1 MADPQDRFACTIKT
15 NRAKGHL
22 MRPDQLGDYRAPSD
36 ARLHPDGV
44 RAAFVVTQMD
54 LEEDRYVRR
63 IWLWDGEE
71 ARSLT
76 SGDMDTTPR
85 WSPDGTRLAFLRKGK
100 GDEDYPQVAVLPLDG
115 GEASVVS
122 EFELGASDIAWSP
135 DGSKIAVIA
144 SEWTEEWKDLDK
156 EQRGRTPRRIT
167 RLGYRFDSRG
177 WIYDK
182 RSHIWLVDIDCDD
195 DPVCLT
201 PGDFNE
207 AQIVWS
213 PDGQSVAFV
222 SERHDQR
229 GIDPGSQIW
238 SIPAEGGTASELT
251 GVGTWGLPS
260 YDRSGNLYALG
271 TSDRWDQPGIAPL
284 HQLVAD
290 GSWTKITT
298 VDRNL
303 VTFAP
308 PVSPGGPQWLDDG
321 SALSTLEDSGRVRIV
336 KIGSDGGVE
345 DFIGG
350 DRLVTGISP
359 RPDGS
364 AAVFTATSATD
375 PGELWWWEN
384 GEERRLTTLNDD
396 FRASTTLAEPQ
407 RFVIDHDGV
416 EVEGWVYLPEG
427 DGKVP
432 LLYNMHGG
440 PATQYGYGFFDE
452 FQVYAGAGYG
462 VVAINPRGASGYG
475 RDFVRAVVGAWHEEM
490 PPDLVDLLA
499 APDVAAQEFPRLDL
513 DRMGIMGGSYG
524 GFATVRVTA
533 EDQRYKS
540 AIPERGLYDWT
551 SFVGT
556 SDIGAFFDGMYVRQ
570 GATRDELWAAS
581 PLRHADGITTP
592 TLVIHS
598 ETDWRCPIEQG
609 EQLFA
614 LLQKNGV
621 ESEMLRFPGE
631 SHELSRGGKP
641 KHRIERFEAILDWH
655 GRYLG

>member
-1 MADPQDRFACTIKT
+1 
-15 NRAKGHL
+15 
-22 MRPDQLGDYRAPSD
+22 MRPDQLGEYRAPSD
-36 ARLHPDGV
+36 ARLHPDGI

-54 LEEDRYVRR
+54 LDEDRYIRR
-63 IWLWDGEE
+63 IWMWDGDE
-71 ARSLT
+71 ARPLT

-85 WSPDGTRLAFLRKGK
+85 WSPDGSRLAFLRKGP
-100 GDEDYPQVAVLPLDG
+100 GEEGRPQVAILRLDG
-115 GEASVVS
+115 GEASITS

-135 DGSKIAVIA
+135 DGSTLAVVA

-156 EQRGRTPRRIT
+156 EKRARTPRRIT
-167 RLGYRFDSRG
+167 RMGYRFDSRG
-177 WIYDK
+177 WIHDK
-182 RSHIWLVDIDCDD
+182 RSHVWLIDVDGDQ
-195 DPVCLT
+195 DPICLT

-207 AQIVWS
+207 TQIVWS
-213 PDGQSVAFV
+213 PDGRSIAFV
-222 SERHDQR
+222 SERHGQR
-229 GIDPGSQIW
+229 GVDLGNQIW
-238 SIPAEGGTASELT
+238 SVPSAGGIALAMTDIGIWSM
-251 GVGTWGLPS
+251 PS

-271 TSDRWDQPGIAPL
+271 AADRWAHPGIDPL
-284 HQLVAD
+284 QRLEPD
-290 GSWTKITT
+290 GSWTQITSI
-298 VDRNL
+298 DRNL
-303 VTFAP
+303 DTFV
-308 PVSPGGPQWLDDG
+308 PVLSPGGPQWLDNG

-336 KIGSDGGVE
+336 RISPDGEVE
-345 DFIGG
+345 DVIGG
-350 DRLVTGISP
+350 DRLITGISP
-359 RPDGS
+359 RSDGS

-384 GEERRLTTLNDD
+384 GEERRLTTLNDE
-396 FRASTTLAEPQ
+396 FRGTTTLAEPQ
-407 RFVIDHDGV
+407 RFVINHDGA

-432 LLYNMHGG
+432 LLLNIHGG

-475 RDFVRAVVGAWHEEM
+475 REFVRAVVGAWHEEM
-490 PPDLVDLLA
+490 PPDVVDLLA
-499 APDVAAQEFPRLDL
+499 APDVAAQNFTRLDP

-540 AIPERGLYDWT
+540 AIAERGLYVWT

-556 SDIGAFFDGMYVRQ
+556 SDIGTFFDGMYVRQ

-581 PLRHADGITTP
+581 PLRHAGGITTP
-592 TLVIHS
+592 TLVLHS

-614 LLQKNGV
+614 LLQNNGV
-621 ESEMLRFPGE
+621 ESE
-631 SHELSRGGKP
+631 
-641 KHRIERFEAILDWH
+641 
-655 GRYLG
+655 

>member
-1 MADPQDRFACTIKT
+1 
-15 NRAKGHL
+15 
-22 MRPDQLGDYRAPSD
+22 MRPDQLGDFRVPSD
-36 ARLHPDGV
+36 ARIHPDGV

-54 LEEDRYVRR
+54 LDEDRYVRR
-63 IWLWDGEE
+63 IWLWDGDE

-76 SGDMDTTPR
+76 SGDMDTAPR
-85 WSPDGTRLAFLRKGK
+85 WSPDGSRLAFLRKGSD
-100 GDEDYPQVAVLPLDG
+100 DEDQPQVAILRLDG
-115 GEASVVS
+115 GEATVIT
-122 EFELGASDIAWSP
+122 EFELGATEIVWSP

-144 SEWTEEWKDLDK
+144 SEWTEEWKGL
-156 EQRGRTPRRIT
+156 ETEERGRVPRRIT
-167 RLGYRFDSRG
+167 RLGYRFESRG
-177 WIYDK
+177 WIHDK
-182 RSHIWLVDIDCDD
+182 RSHIWLVDVDGEQER
-195 DPVCLT
+195 VCLT

-207 AQIVWS
+207 GQIVWS
-213 PDGQSVAFV
+213 PDGETIAFV

-238 SIPAEGGTASELT
+238 SIPAGGGDTTALT
-251 GVGTWGLPS
+251 GVGTWSLPS

-271 TSDRWDQPGIAPL
+271 SDDRWAYPGVVPL
-284 HQLVAD
+284 RRLEED
-290 GSWTKITT
+290 GSWAQVTT
-298 VDRNL
+298 IDRNL

-308 PVSPGGPQWLDDG
+308 VLSPGGPQWLDDG

-336 KIGSDGGVE
+336 RITSDGEVE
-345 DFIGG
+345 DLIGG

-359 RPDGS
+359 RPDGA

-375 PGELWWWEN
+375 PGEVWWWEN
-384 GEERRLTTLNDD
+384 GEERRLTTLNDE
-396 FRASTTLAEPQ
+396 FRDTTTLAEPQ

-427 DGKVP
+427 DAKVP
-432 LLYNMHGG
+432 LLFNIHGG

-452 FQVYAGAGYG
+452 FQVYTGAGYG

-475 RDFVRAVVGAWHEEM
+475 SNFVRAVVGAWHEEM

-499 APDVAAQEFPRLDL
+499 APEVAAEQFSRLDS

-540 AIPERGLYDWT
+540 AVAERGLYVWT
-551 SFVGT
+551 SFAGT
-556 SDIGAFFDGMYVRQ
+556 SDIGTFFDGMYMRP

-581 PLRHADGITTP
+581 PLRHADSVTTP
-592 TLVIHS
+592 TLVLHS

-614 LLQKNGV
+614 LLQNNGV

-631 SHELSRGGKP
+631 SHELTRGGKP
-641 KHRIERFEAILDWH
+641 KHRVERFEAILEWH
-655 GRYLG
+655 ARYLG

>member
-1 MADPQDRFACTIKT
+1 
-15 NRAKGHL
+15 
-22 MRPDQLGDYRAPSD
+22 MRPDQLGDYRSPSD

-54 LEEDRYVRR
+54 LDEDRYVRR
-63 IWLWDGEE
+63 IWLWDGDE
-71 ARSLT
+71 ARPLT

-85 WSPDGTRLAFLRKGK
+85 WSPDGTRLAFLRKSA
-100 GDEDYPQVAVLPLDG
+100 GDDDLPQVAILRLDG
-115 GEASVVS
+115 GEATVISD
-122 EFELGASDIAWSP
+122 FELGASDIAWSP
-135 DGSKIAVIA
+135 DGSRIAAVA
-144 SEWTEEWKDLDK
+144 SEWIEEWKDLDK
-156 EQRGRTPRRIT
+156 EERGRVPRRIT
-167 RLGYRFDSRG
+167 RMGYRFDSRG

-182 RSHIWLVDIDCDD
+182 RSHIWLIDVDGDRDA
-195 DPVCLT
+195 VCLT
-201 PGDFNE
+201 PGDFSE
-207 AQIVWS
+207 AQIALA
-213 PDGQSVAFV
+213 PDGLSIVFV
-222 SERHDQR
+222 SERHSQR

-238 SIPAEGGTASELT
+238 SVPTDGGEPDALT
-251 GVGTWGLPS
+251 DIGTWGMPS

-271 TSDRWDQPGIAPL
+271 VDDRWASPGIAPL
-284 HQLVAD
+284 QRLETD
-290 GSWTKITT
+290 GSWTQVTT
-298 VDRNL
+298 IDRNL

-308 PVSPGGPQWLDDG
+308 ALSPGGPQWLDDG
-321 SALSTLEDSGRVRIV
+321 SALSTLEDSGRVRVV
-336 KIGSDGGVE
+336 KVSPGGDVA
-345 DFIGG
+345 DVIGG
-350 DRLVTGISP
+350 DRLITGIDP

-364 AAVFTATSATD
+364 AAVFTATSPTD
-375 PGELWWWEN
+375 PGEIWWWEN
-384 GEERRLTTLNDD
+384 GEERQLTNLNDE
-396 FRASTTLAEPQ
+396 FRSSTVLAEPH

-427 DGKVP
+427 NAKVP
-432 LLYNMHGG
+432 LLFNIHGG

-475 RDFVRAVVGAWHEEM
+475 SDFVRAVVGAWHEEM

-499 APDVAAQEFPRLDL
+499 APDVAAGKFARLDQ

-540 AIPERGLYDWT
+540 AVAERGLYVWT

-556 SDIGAFFDGMYVRQ
+556 SDIGTFFDGMYVRR

-581 PLRHADGITTP
+581 PLRHADAITTP
-592 TLVIHS
+592 TLVVHS

-609 EQLFA
+609 EQLFS
-614 LLQKNGV
+614 LLQNSDV

-631 SHELSRGGKP
+631 SHELTRNGKP
-641 KHRIERFEAILDWH
+641 KHRVERFEAVLEWH

>member
-1 MADPQDRFACTIKT
+1 
-15 NRAKGHL
+15 
-22 MRPDQLGDYRAPSD
+22 MRPDQLGDYRSPSD

-54 LEEDRYVRR
+54 LDEDRYVRR
-63 IWLWDGEE
+63 IWLWNGDE

-85 WSPDGTRLAFLRKGK
+85 WSPDGTRLAFLRKGA
-100 GDEDYPQVAVLPLDG
+100 GDDDLPQVAILRLDG
-115 GEASVVS
+115 GEATVISD
-122 EFELGASDIAWSP
+122 FELGASDIAWSP
-135 DGSKIAVIA
+135 DGSRIAAVA
-144 SEWTEEWKDLDK
+144 SEWIEEWKDLDK
-156 EQRGRTPRRIT
+156 EERGRAPRRIT

-182 RSHIWLVDIDCDD
+182 RSHIWLIDVDGDRDAA
-195 DPVCLT
+195 CLT
-201 PGDFNE
+201 PGDFSE
-207 AQIVWS
+207 AQIVWA
-213 PDGQSVAFV
+213 PDGMSIVFV
-222 SERHDQR
+222 SERHGQR

-238 SIPAEGGTASELT
+238 SVPVDGGIPDALT
-251 GVGTWGLPS
+251 DIGTWGLPS
-260 YDRSGNLYALG
+260 YDRSGILYALG
-271 TSDRWDQPGIAPL
+271 VDDRWAYPGIAPL
-284 HQLVAD
+284 QRLETD
-290 GSWTKITT
+290 GSSTQVTT
-298 VDRNL
+298 IDRNL

-308 PVSPGGPQWLDDG
+308 ALSPGGPQWLDDG
-321 SALSTLEDSGRVRIV
+321 SALSTLEDSGRVRVV
-336 KIGSDGGVE
+336 KVSPGGDVA
-345 DFIGG
+345 DVIGG
-350 DRLVTGISP
+350 DRLITGIDP

-364 AAVFTATSATD
+364 VAVFTATSPTD
-375 PGELWWWEN
+375 PGEVWWWEN
-384 GEERRLTTLNDD
+384 GEERQLTNLNDE
-396 FRASTTLAEPQ
+396 FRSSTVLAEPQ

-427 DGKVP
+427 DAEVP
-432 LLYNMHGG
+432 LLFNIHGG

-452 FQVYAGAGYG
+452 FQVYSGAGYG

-475 RDFVRAVVGAWHEEM
+475 SDFVRAVVGAWHEEI
-490 PPDLVDLLA
+490 PPDLIDLLA
-499 APDVAAQEFPRLDL
+499 APDVAAGKFSRLDL

-540 AIPERGLYDWT
+540 AIAERGLYIWT

-556 SDIGAFFDGMYVRQ
+556 SDIGTFFDDMYVRR

-581 PLRHADGITTP
+581 PLRHADTITTP
-592 TLVIHS
+592 TLVLHS

-614 LLQKNGV
+614 FLQNNDV

-631 SHELSRGGKP
+631 SHELTRSGKP
-641 KHRIERFEAILDWH
+641 KHRVERFEAVLEWH

>member
-1 MADPQDRFACTIKT
+1 
-15 NRAKGHL
+15 
-22 MRPDQLGDYRAPSD
+22 MRPDQLGDYRSPSD

-54 LEEDRYVRR
+54 LDEDRYVRR
-63 IWLWDGEE
+63 IWLWDGDE
-71 ARSLT
+71 ARPLT
-76 SGDMDTTPR
+76 SGDMDMAPR
-85 WSPDGTRLAFLRKGK
+85 WSPDGLMLAFLRKGA
-100 GDEDYPQVAVLPLDG
+100 GDDDVPQVATIRLDG
-115 GEASVVS
+115 GEATVVS
-122 EFELGASDIAWSP
+122 EFELGVSDIAWSP
-135 DGSKIAVIA
+135 DGSKIAAVA

-156 EQRGRTPRRIT
+156 EERGRVPRRIT
-167 RLGYRFDSRG
+167 RMGYRFDSRG

-182 RSHIWLVDIDCDD
+182 RSHVWLIDPAGDQ

-213 PDGQSVAFV
+213 PDGGSITFV
-222 SERHDQR
+222 SERHGQR

-238 SIPAEGGTASELT
+238 TVPVEGGIPDAVTDI
-251 GVGTWGLPS
+251 GTWGLPS
-260 YDRSGNLYALG
+260 FDRSGSLYALG
-271 TSDRWDQPGIAPL
+271 TNDRWAYPGVAPL
-284 HQLVAD
+284 QRMDAD
-290 GSWTKITT
+290 GSWSQVTT
-298 VDRNL
+298 IDRNL

-308 PVSPGGPQWLDDG
+308 ALSPGGPQWLDDG

-336 KIGSDGGVE
+336 KVRPGGEVE
-345 DFIGG
+345 DLIGG
-350 DRLVTGISP
+350 DRLITGIDP

-364 AAVFTATSATD
+364 AAVFTATSPTN
-375 PGELWWWEN
+375 PGEVWWWEN
-384 GEERRLTTLNDD
+384 GEERQLTSLNDE
-396 FRASTTLAEPQ
+396 FRSVTALAEPQ

-416 EVEGWVYLPEG
+416 EVEGWAYLPEG

-432 LLYNMHGG
+432 LLFNIHGG

-452 FQVYAGAGYG
+452 FQVYAAAGYG

-475 RDFVRAVVGAWHEEM
+475 RDFVRAVVGAWQEEM

-499 APDVAAQEFPRLDL
+499 VPDVAAERFPRLDL

-524 GFATVRVTA
+524 GFSTVRIAA

-556 SDIGAFFDGMYVRQ
+556 SDIGTFFDGMYVRK

-581 PLRHADGITTP
+581 PLRHADRITTP
-592 TLVIHS
+592 SLVVHS

-614 LLQKNGV
+614 LFQRNGV

-631 SHELSRGGKP
+631 SHELSRSGKP
-641 KHRIERFEAILDWH
+641 KHRVERFEAILEWH

>member
-1 MADPQDRFACTIKT
+1 
-15 NRAKGHL
+15 

-54 LEEDRYVRR
+54 LDDDRYVRR

-71 ARSLT
+71 ARQLT
-76 SGDMDTTPR
+76 TGDMDTMPR
-85 WSPDGTRLAFLRKGK
+85 WSSDGSRLAFLRKGP
-100 GDEDYPQVAVLPLDG
+100 GDEDKPQVAVLRLDG
-115 GEASVVS
+115 GEAAVVT
-122 EFELGASDIAWSP
+122 EFELGASEIAWSP
-135 DGSKIAVIA
+135 DGSKIAVGA
-144 SEWTEEWKDLDK
+144 SEWTDEWKGLDA
-156 EQRGRTPRRIT
+156 EERGRAPRRIT
-167 RLGYRFDSRG
+167 RRGYRFDSRG
-177 WIYDK
+177 WIHDK
-182 RSHIWLVDIDCDD
+182 RSHIWLVDVEGDQ

-201 PGDFNE
+201 PGDYNE
-207 AQIVWS
+207 AQIAWS
-213 PDGQSVAFV
+213 PDGRSIVFV
-222 SERHDQR
+222 SERHEER

-238 SIPAEGGTASELT
+238 SVPVDGGDAAALT

-271 TSDRWDQPGIAPL
+271 TADRWAYPGIAPL
-284 HQLVAD
+284 QRQEAT
-290 GSWTKITT
+290 GSWTQVTT
-298 VDRNL
+298 IDRNL

-308 PVSPGGPQWLDDG
+308 ALSPGGPQWLDDG

-336 KIGSDGGVE
+336 TIDQDGEVE
-345 DFIGG
+345 DLIGG
-350 DRLVTGISP
+350 DRLITGIDP

-364 AAVFTATSATD
+364 AALFTATSATN
-375 PGELWWWEN
+375 PGEVWWWEN
-384 GEERRLTTLNDD
+384 GEERCLTTLNNE
-396 FRASTTLAEPQ
+396 FRENATLAEPQ

-432 LLYNMHGG
+432 LLYNIHGG

-452 FQVYAGAGYG
+452 FQVYTGAGYG

-475 RDFVRAVVGAWHEEM
+475 SDFVRAVVGAWQMEM

-499 APDVAAQEFPRLDL
+499 ATDVAAEMYPRLDVG
-513 DRMGIMGGSYG
+513 RMGIMGGSYG

-540 AIPERGLYDWT
+540 AIAERGLYDWT

-556 SDIGAFFDGMYVRQ
+556 SDIGTFFDGMYVRQ

-581 PLRHADGITTP
+581 PLRHADAIATP
-592 TLVIHS
+592 TLVLHS
-598 ETDWRCPIEQG
+598 ESDWRCPIEQG

-614 LLQKNGV
+614 LLQRNGV
-621 ESEMLRFPGE
+621 ESEMLRFPGG
-631 SHELSRGGKP
+631 SHELTRGGKP
-641 KHRIERFEAILDWH
+641 KHRVERFEAVLEWH
-655 GRYLG
+655 GRYLD

>member
-1 MADPQDRFACTIKT
+1 
-15 NRAKGHL
+15 
-22 MRPDQLGDYRAPSD
+22 MRPDQLGDYRSPSD

-54 LEEDRYVRR
+54 LDEDRYVRR
-63 IWLWDGEE
+63 IWLWDGDE
-71 ARSLT
+71 ARPLT

-85 WSPDGTRLAFLRKGK
+85 WSPDGTRLAFLRKGA
-100 GDEDYPQVAVLPLDG
+100 GDDDLPQVATLRLDG
-115 GEASVVS
+115 GEATVISD
-122 EFELGASDIAWSP
+122 FELGASEIAWSP
-135 DGSKIAVIA
+135 DGSKIAVVA
-144 SEWTEEWKDLDK
+144 SEWIEEWKELDK
-156 EQRGRTPRRIT
+156 EERGRAPRRIT
-167 RLGYRFDSRG
+167 RMGYRFDSRG

-182 RSHIWLVDIDCDD
+182 RSHIWLIDLDGD
-195 DPVCLT
+195 QDPVCLT

-213 PDGQSVAFV
+213 PDGRSIAFV
-222 SERHDQR
+222 SERHGQR
-229 GIDPGSQIW
+229 GVDPGSQIW
-238 SIPAEGGTASELT
+238 TVSADGGIPDAMTDI
-251 GVGTWGLPS
+251 GTWGMPS
-260 YDRSGNLYALG
+260 YDRSGSLYALG
-271 TSDRWDQPGIAPL
+271 VDDRWAYPGIAPL
-284 HQLVAD
+284 QRLETD
-290 GSWTKITT
+290 GSSTQVTT
-298 VDRNL
+298 IDRNL

-308 PVSPGGPQWLDDG
+308 AVSPGGPQWLDDG

-336 KIGSDGGVE
+336 KVSPDGEIDDV
-345 DFIGG
+345 IGG
-350 DRLVTGISP
+350 DRLITGIDP

-364 AAVFTATSATD
+364 AAVFTATSPTD
-375 PGELWWWEN
+375 PGEVWWWEN
-384 GEERRLTTLNDD
+384 GEERQLTNLNDD
-396 FRASTTLAEPQ
+396 FRSSTTLAEPQ

-427 DGKVP
+427 DDKVP
-432 LLYNMHGG
+432 LLFNIHGG

-475 RDFVRAVVGAWHEEM
+475 SDFVRAVVGAWHEEM
-490 PPDLVDLLA
+490 PPDLIDLLA
-499 APDVAAQEFPRLDL
+499 APDVAAGKFPRLDV

-540 AIPERGLYDWT
+540 AVAERGLYVWT
-551 SFVGT
+551 SFTGT
-556 SDIGAFFDGMYVRQ
+556 SDIGTFFDGMYVRR
-570 GATRDELWAAS
+570 GATRDELWTAS

-592 TLVIHS
+592 TLVLHS

-614 LLQKNGV
+614 LLQNNDV

-631 SHELSRGGKP
+631 SHELTRGGKP
-641 KHRIERFEAILDWH
+641 KHRVERFEAVLEWH

>member
-1 MADPQDRFACTIKT
+1 
-15 NRAKGHL
+15 

-54 LEEDRYVRR
+54 LDEDRYVRR
-63 IWLWDGEE
+63 IWLWDGDE
-71 ARSLT
+71 ARPLT
-76 SGDMDTTPR
+76 SGDMDTAPR
-85 WSPDGTRLAFLRKGK
+85 WSPDGSRLAFLRKGSEE
-100 GDEDYPQVAVLPLDG
+100 EDMAQVAILRLDG
-115 GEASVVS
+115 GEAAVIT
-122 EFELGASDIAWSP
+122 EFELGASEIAWSP
-135 DGSKIAVIA
+135 DGSKIAVVA
-144 SEWTEEWKDLDK
+144 SEWIEEWKDLDTK
-156 EQRGRTPRRIT
+156 ERGRVPRRLT
-167 RLGYRFDSRG
+167 RLGYRFEGRG
-177 WIYDK
+177 WIHDK
-182 RSHIWLVDIDCDD
+182 RSHIWLVDVDGKQ

-201 PGDFNE
+201 PGDFND

-213 PDGQSVAFV
+213 PHGETIAFV
-222 SERHDQR
+222 SERHEQR
-229 GIDPGSQIW
+229 GVDPGSQIW
-238 SIPAEGGTASELT
+238 SITAGGGDPVALT
-251 GVGTWGLPS
+251 GVGTWGSPS
-260 YDRSGNLYALG
+260 YDRSGSLHALG
-271 TSDRWDQPGIAPL
+271 TEDRWAYPGIAPL
-284 HQLVAD
+284 QRMETP
-290 GSWTKITT
+290 GSWLQVTT
-298 VDRNL
+298 IDRAL

-308 PVSPGGPQWLDDG
+308 ALSPGGPQWLDDG

-336 KIGSDGGVE
+336 RITSDGEVE
-345 DFIGG
+345 DLIGG

-375 PGELWWWEN
+375 PGEVWWWED
-384 GEERRLTTLNDD
+384 GEERRLTTLNDE
-396 FRASTTLAEPQ
+396 FRETTTLAEPQ
-407 RFVIDHDGV
+407 RFLIDHDGV

-427 DGKVP
+427 DAKVP
-432 LLYNMHGG
+432 LLFNIHGG

-475 RDFVRAVVGAWHEEM
+475 NDFVRAVVGAWHEEM

-499 APDVAAQEFPRLDL
+499 APDVAAGQFPRLDL

-540 AIPERGLYDWT
+540 AVAERGLYAWT
-551 SFVGT
+551 SFGGT
-556 SDIGAFFDGMYVRQ
+556 SDIGTYFDGMYVRR

-581 PLRHADGITTP
+581 PLRHADRITTP
-592 TLVIHS
+592 TLVLHS

-614 LLQKNGV
+614 LLQNNGV

-631 SHELSRGGKP
+631 SHELTRGGKP
-641 KHRIERFEAILDWH
+641 KHRVERFEAVLEWH